1 MSINT
6 VTIEGR
12 IGNAPVVKHF
22 ASGSGV
28 AEFSVAVTTK
38 RKDKATDAFVDHT
51 TWVPVKVLGSAQRM
65 GFIEQNVGKGCK
77 IVLSGALSQDE
88 WTTKEGQKVT
98 KLYMLA
104 NDIALMSGSGTTAA
118 AAPAAAAPA
127 PSDFDDDF
135 SF

>member
-12 IGNAPVVKHF
+12 IGNAPVVKSF

-65 GFIEQNVGKGCK
+65 GFIEQNVGKGAK
-77 IVLSGALSQDE
+77 VVLSGALSQDE
-88 WTTKEGQKVT
+88 WTTKEGTKVT
-98 KLYMLA
+98 KLYLLA
-104 NDIALMSGSGTTAA
+104 NDIALMSGSAPA
-118 AAPAAAAPA
+118 AAPAAPAAA
-127 PSDFDDDF
+127 SFDDDDF